1 MVGIAFIAIIL
12 VYILVMNFIRTHSGI
27 VVTLLILFGALFGGW
42 AIGAGIAD
50 KICPGSWKEGGIVG
64 GAIIILLLRFVIK
77 DSKSEN

>member
-12 VYILVMNFIRTHSGI
+12 GYILVMNFIRTHSGI

-64 GAIIILLLRFVIK
+64 IELMSALGIF
-77 DSKSEN
+77 